1 MVWFIAMFVSCFN
14 PLIGFLILAFAGIE
28 ALLNRG
34 NQIASA
40 NYHQQSAI
48 FESIAQ
54 TLQRELDARDVIEVE
69 SKQI

>member
-34 NQIASA
+34 NQIAAAS
-40 NYHQQSAI
+40 YHQQA
-48 FESIAQ
+48 AMLDNMAA
-54 TLQRELDARDVIEVE
+54 TLQRELDAREVIEVE

>member
-1 MVWFIAMFVSCFN
+1 MVWFIAMFLSCFN

-34 NQIASA
+34 NQIAAAS
-40 NYHQQSAI
+40 YHQQA
-48 FESIAQ
+48 AMLDNMAA
-54 TLQRELDARDVIEVE
+54 TLQRELDAREVIEVE